1 MSRTWIQ
8 DQRPAVHGAACQ
20 ALQFELTPMPP
31 GGSPH
36 YFFGEE
42 NGRLLQW
49 QYATDP
55 DAWR

>member
-1 MSRTWIQ
+1 
-8 DQRPAVHGAACQ
+8 
-20 ALQFELTPMPP
+20 MPP

-42 NGRLLQW
+42 NGRLLLW